1 MNLLYQQ
8 ISTAFVGLV
17 CRMECDIIQTRPEA
31 RGRCLLVG
39 TNIRAVPG
47 RETKERRR
55 KFTGV
60 SIETGPLSGHEPKWP
75 LNDKEVLDVYIFMST
90 TVQDKRVCNHSQ
102 CFQLRVNGF

>member
-1 MNLLYQQ
+1 MF
-8 ISTAFVGLV
+8 A
-17 CRMECDIIQTRPEA
+17 
-31 RGRCLLVG
+31 GRNKHPRCAG
-39 TNIRAVPG
+39 AGNQG
-47 RETKERRR
+47 EEE

-90 TVQDKRVCNHSQ
+90 TIQDKRVCNHCQ